1 MSTAIKLEGDKTMP
15 NPEFTPI
22 EAVEIIKRINI
33 IEPFTLPDVY
43 REKWNLMSR
52 ARGAGAFGRK
62 FFYYIS
68 KHPEEGISRIEGL
81 KIKNRAVYKY
91 SSLRE
96 M

>member
-43 REKWNLMSR
+43 REKME
-52 ARGAGAFGRK
+52 FD
-62 FFYYIS
+62 
-68 KHPEEGISRIEGL
+68 
-81 KIKNRAVYKY
+81 VTC
-91 SSLRE
+91 
-96 M
+96 

>member
-43 REKWNLMSR
+43 REK
-52 ARGAGAFGRK
+52 
-62 FFYYIS
+62 
-68 KHPEEGISRIEGL
+68 
-81 KIKNRAVYKY
+81 IKALTSN
-91 SSLRE
+91 
-96 M
+96 